1 MDIRVGGSASIG
13 PTGPKTPE
21 LREPVEAKVLAVRP
35 PRQRSS
41 DPPSK
46 AAERRKGPPQKCD
59 PRGGRVLILMIP
71 EGRQL
76 PAGLARGEYR
86 VFLRFVRR

>member
-1 MDIRVGGSASIG
+1 MDFRVGGSSNIG
-13 PTGPKTPE
+13 PTGPKTAD
-21 LREPVEAKVLAVRP
+21 LRQPIEAKVLAVRP

-41 DPPSK
+41 GPPKQLS
-46 AAERRKGPPQKCD
+46 ERREKPGKRD
-59 PRGGRVLILMIP
+59 PRDGRVLLLMIP

-86 VFLRFVRR
+86 VLLRFVRR